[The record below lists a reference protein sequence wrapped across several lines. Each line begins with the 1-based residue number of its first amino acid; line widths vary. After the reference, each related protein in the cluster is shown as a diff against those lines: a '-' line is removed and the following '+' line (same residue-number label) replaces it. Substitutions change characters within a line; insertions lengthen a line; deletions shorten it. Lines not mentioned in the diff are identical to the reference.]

1 MNNSKAMTGDAEE
14 TIDTL
19 NDLIENCRDGEYGF
33 RACAEHVKADDIRAL
48 FNRRAEDCATAAT
61 QLEAHVVRLGG
72 KPDSGGTATGAA
84 HRGWVAVRGALSS
97 YTDLAMLE
105 ECERGEDAALSRYS
119 KALDKPLE
127 PAVRAL
133 VEEQRMGTKAN
144 HDQIRAMRDRL
155 RALA

>member
-1 MNNSKAMTGDAEE
+1 MNSSMGKTDDSDE

-48 FNRRAEDCATAAT
+48 FLRRAEDCAAAAR
-61 QLEAHVVRLGG
+61 QLESHVLRLGA
-72 KPDSGGTATGAA
+72 KPESGGTAAGAA

-97 YTDLAMLE
+97 YTDLSMLE
-105 ECERGEDAALSRYS
+105 ECERGEDAALERYK
-119 KALDKPLE
+119 KALNKPLE
-127 PAVRAL
+127 PGVKAL
-133 VEEQRMGTKAN
+133 IEEQRMGTKAN

>member
-1 MNNSKAMTGDAEE
+1 MNNSTGMTGNAEE

-33 RACAEHVKADDIRAL
+33 RACVEHVKADDIRAL
-48 FNRRAEDCATAAT
+48 FNRRAEDCALAAR
-61 QLEAHVVRLGG
+61 QLQAHVARLGG
-72 KPDSGGTATGAA
+72 KPENGGTVAGAA

-105 ECERGEDAALSRYS
+105 ECERGEDAALARYS
-119 KALDKPLE
+119 KALDKSLDLP
-127 PAVRAL
+127 VKAL
-133 VEEQRMGTKAN
+133 IEEQRMSTKAN

>member
-1 MNNSKAMTGDAEE
+1 MNSSNSMTGNREE

-19 NDLIENCRDGEYGF
+19 KDLIENCRDGEYGF
-33 RACAEHVKADDIRAL
+33 RACAEHAKADDIRAL
-48 FNRRAEDCATAAT
+48 FNRRVEDCATAAQ
-61 QLEAHVVRLGG
+61 QLEAHVTRLGG
-72 KPDSGGTATGAA
+72 EPDSGGTVAGAA
-84 HRGWVAVRGALSS
+84 HRGWVAVRGTLSS

-105 ECERGEDAALSRYS
+105 ECERGEDAALARYS

-127 PAVRAL
+127 PAVKAV

-155 RALA
+155 RALT

>member
-1 MNNSKAMTGDAEE
+1 M
-14 TIDTL
+14 
-19 NDLIENCRDGEYGF
+19 
-33 RACAEHVKADDIRAL
+33 
-48 FNRRAEDCATAAT
+48 FNRRAEDCATAAH

-72 KPDSGGTATGAA
+72 RPNSGGSAFGAM

-105 ECERGEDAALSRYS
+105 ECERGEDAALARYS
-119 KALDKPLE
+119 KALDKPMD
-127 PAVRAL
+127 PAVKA
-133 VEEQRMGTKAN
+133 VIEEQRMGTKAN

>member
-1 MNNSKAMTGDAEE
+1 MNDSNRMMGNTEE

-33 RACAEHVKADDIRAL
+33 GACAGHVKADDIRVL
-48 FNRRAEDCATAAT
+48 FSRRAEDCATAT
-61 QLEAHVVRLGG
+61 RQLEAHVLRLGG
-72 KPDSGGTATGAA
+72 KPDSGGTAAGAA

-105 ECERGEDAALSRYS
+105 ECERGEDAALARYS

-127 PAVRAL
+127 PTARAL
-133 VEEQRMGTKAN
+133 VEEQRTGTKAN

>member
-1 MNNSKAMTGDAEE
+1 MNDSRNTEDS
-14 TIDTL
+14 IDTL

-48 FNRRAEDCATAAT
+48 FNRRAEDCAAAAR

-72 KPDSGGTATGAA
+72 EPDKGGTVAGAA

-105 ECERGEDAALSRYS
+105 ECERGEDAALERYS
-119 KALDKPLE
+119 EALNKPLDPAVKALI
-127 PAVRAL
+127 
-133 VEEQRMGTKAN
+133 EEQRMGTKAN

-155 RALA
+155 RALT

>member
-1 MNNSKAMTGDAEE
+1 MNHNSMGNTED
-14 TIDTL
+14 TLDTL
-19 NDLIENCRDGEYGF
+19 NELIENCRDGEYGF

-48 FNRRAEDCATAAT
+48 FNRRAEDCATAAR
-61 QLEAHVVRLGG
+61 QLEAHVLRLGG
-72 KPDSGGTATGAA
+72 KPEDGGTAAGAA
-84 HRGWVAVRGALSS
+84 HRGWVALRGAVSS

-105 ECERGEDAALSRYS
+105 ECERGEDAALARYS
-119 KALDKPLE
+119 EALDKSLE